1 MVLVMVFACLALC
14 RTSVRCAR
22 QTFVC
27 SQGDVECITAPLSLS
42 YNFLTLRASRIRIP
56 TELFTMRGPDAF
68 PRIDF
73 ELDVS
78 QVENLGR
85 DSIAVTSANFDLR
98 VDPAQ
103 SNVAIVS
110 IVLPIQGSQD
120 IQLKL
125 DMNIYNDDGFFGT
138 ATATINIFAT
148 VDPWEENVL

>member
-1 MVLVMVFACLALC
+1 MALF
-14 RTSVRCAR
+14 RSSVKCAR

-73 ELDVS
+73 ELNVDEVK
-78 QVENLGR
+78 NLGS
-85 DSIAVTSANFDLR
+85 DSIAITRSNFDLR

-110 IVLPIQGSQD
+110 VVLPIQGSQD
-120 IQLKL
+120 IRLKL
-125 DMNIYNDDGFFGT
+125 NMNIYNDDGFFGM
-138 ATATINIFAT
+138 ATATITIFAT
-148 VDPWEENVL
+148 VDPWEESIL